1 MKWISKI
8 VDMPKLIKRVWLILW
23 AMLFIAV
30 FMKFCFNIWYPIV
43 VESPIV
49 IKIGDFIDNHY
60 LLYILV
66 ALMLYIL
73 NINFWFLT
81 AIKRIR
87 YSKFYHLIIINI
99 LVIVGFIL
107 KLNNNFIGLIY
118 EMLTYLIL
126 IPIIIN
132 IKNRTFTNY
141 RHKNKLLVN
150 LWNILYPIIIYLIIN
165 IWQSNMI
172 FVRGIQDVLTNI
184 PILISLVL
192 QIDYY
197 IFLIITWIGGN
208 YYMGIFGGGWWWNKA
223 TTELEAI
230 KAAELKKANPD
241 AKLIAD
247 IDKEL
252 ERRTNEIKNKA
263 A

>member
-49 IKIGDFIDNHY
+49 IKIGDFIDSNKV
-60 LLYILV
+60 LTISI
-66 ALMLYIL
+66 MLIFYVL
-73 NINFWFLT
+73 NNNFWFLT
-81 AIKRIR
+81 SIGKIKYKKI
-87 YSKFYHLIIINI
+87 SLCIIMNI
-99 LVIVGFIL
+99 LMIIGCFM
-107 KLNNNFIGLIY
+107 KLFNNFIGLIY
-118 EMLTYLIL
+118 EMATFLIL

-132 IKNRTFTNY
+132 IRNKTFSNY
-141 RHKNKLLVN
+141 RHKNKLFVN

-165 IWQSNMI
+165 IWQSNMV
-172 FVRGIQDVLTNI
+172 FVRGIQDVLTDMPFI
-184 PILISLVL
+184 ISLAL

-197 IFLIITWIGGN
+197 IFMIITWIGG
-208 YYMGIFGGGWWWNKA
+208 YYIMGSWGGGWWWNKA